1 MHLLNFTSGIT
12 LAVLSD
18 FSLNKVEDLITMFL
32 FS

>member
-18 FSLNKVEDLITMFL
+18 FSLNKVEESYYYVFI
-32 FS
+32 